1 MAKRLALGWAL
12 ILTAA
17 AVAFTG
23 DVAQFVNLGFSPD
36 SRYFMFGQYGI
47 LEKNSTPWADAYIVD
62 VPANAYAPRGTKQ
75 FTSARPAEP
84 GTSALGALLIALCD
98 NPAPQEAVPHRPSPL
113 GTASLRAGG
122 RRARGGHHWSFAISL
137 TGRTYKIALQQ
148 SLDPKAGVVRSSF
161 RLAIS
166 VTEKDGKLRAIRRR
180 QSRHQPHGR
189 EKLSHQAD
197 HPGTGRQLPGV
208 SHPEGRAGLARRQRP
223 LHGGNR
229 PRKLGH
235 SHGGRRGGRRPALVL
250 DTCPWRP

>member
-17 AVAFTG
+17 AVAFAG

-75 FTSARPAEP
+75 FTSGQPVEP

-98 NPAPQEAVPHRPSPL
+98 NVAQRKQYHIDHLLSGRLLYVLVDGARAEDVLEFRDFPS
-113 GTASLRAGG
+113 
-122 RRARGGHHWSFAISL
+122 
-137 TGRTYKIALQQ
+137 GRTYKIALQQ
-148 SLDPKAGVVRSSF
+148 SLDPKAGVVHSSF

-166 VTEKDGKLRAIRRR
+166 VTEKDGKLRAI
-180 QSRHQPHGR
+180 SAGNPVI
-189 EKLSHQAD
+189 S
-197 HPGTGRQLPGV
+197 
-208 SHPEGRAGLARRQRP
+208 RAGVKGYHIKQIILAP
-223 LHGGNR
+223 DGNSLVFLIQ
-229 PRKLGH
+229 KEEQD
-235 SHGGRRGGRRPALVL
+235 SHGDNVRYMVETVLVN
-250 DTCPWRP
+250 